1 MIVITEVQK
10 RVIESQGFMVV
21 DFKLWCKKIQNV
33 ITAGIHTLCNM
44 WEAMVVFL
52 QDKMCNAFDSIIQVA
67 QRISEELRPYIY
79 KIRDLDNIQ
88 KPKFQ
93 LVKKIGQKYRCEYTR
108 VTIYH
113 CRNNC

>member
-1 MIVITEVQK
+1 MVTITEEQK

-33 ITAGIHTLCNM
+33 ITAGIHTLCNI
-44 WEAMVVFL
+44 WEAIVVFL
-52 QDKMCNAFDSIIQVA
+52 QHKTCNAFDSMIQVV

-79 KIRDLDNIQ
+79 KIRDLYDIQ